1 MSNFKK
7 ISTIK
12 DLSMKIKSHPL
23 AINQL
28 KYRRGLIYLR
38 KKNYKKAIDDFS
50 DVIWRNKSEHVRGR
64 RSLFIGKEKLYN
76 TYLFRSFTFSVLK
89 QFYNASADLS
99 FLMKSDRKLSYKY
112 FILFNWEVLEN
123 DTNRAIK
130 YYYKFRE
137 ISIGFLPYEK
147 DLLTHLPFKKKLD
160 KTIALINCSFGIS
173 S

>member
-23 AINQL
+23 AINEL

-50 DVIWRNKSEHVRGR
+50 DVIWRNKSEYVRGR

-76 TYLFRSFTFSVLK
+76 TYLFRSFTLSLLRKFDD
-89 QFYNASADLS
+89 ARADFS
-99 FLMKSDRKLSYKY
+99 FLMKSDCPWSYLY
-112 FILFNWEVLEN
+112 FLLFTDEVLKN
-123 DTNRAIK
+123 DTNIAIN
-130 YYYKFRE
+130 YYCKLRE
-137 ISIGFLPYEK
+137 VSKELIPFEK
-147 DLLTHLPFKKKLD
+147 DLLTHLQINKTLE
-160 KTIALINCSFGIS
+160 KTIEFINYSL
-173 S
+173 

>member
-23 AINQL
+23 AINEL

-50 DVIWRNKSEHVRGR
+50 DVIWRNKSEYVRGR

-76 TYLFRSFTFSVLK
+76 TYLFRSFTLSLLRKFDD
-89 QFYNASADLS
+89 ARADFS
-99 FLMKSDRKLSYKY
+99 FLMKSDCPWSYLY
-112 FILFNWEVLEN
+112 FLLFTDEVL
-123 DTNRAIK
+123 
-130 YYYKFRE
+130 
-137 ISIGFLPYEK
+137 
-147 DLLTHLPFKKKLD
+147 
-160 KTIALINCSFGIS
+160 
-173 S
+173 

>member
-38 KKNYKKAIDDFS
+38 KKNYKKAINDFS
-50 DVIWRNKSEHVRGR
+50 NIIWRNKSENVRGR

-76 TYLFRSFTFSVLK
+76 TYLFRSFTFSLLK
-89 QFYNASADLS
+89 KFNNANADIS
-99 FLMKSDRKLSYKY
+99 FLMQSNCACSYPY
-112 FILFNWEVLEN
+112 FLLFTQKVLKN
-123 DTNRAIK
+123 DTNGANNF
-130 YYYKFRE
+130 YYKLRKVSKELIPF
-137 ISIGFLPYEK
+137 EK
-147 DLLTHLPFKKKLD
+147 DLLTHLQINKTLE
-160 KTIALINCSFGIS
+160 KTIELINYSL
-173 S
+173 

>member
-23 AINQL
+23 AINEL

-50 DVIWRNKSEHVRGR
+50 DVIWRNKSEDVRGR

-76 TYLFRSFTFSVLK
+76 TYLFSSFTLSLLRKFDD
-89 QFYNASADLS
+89 ARADFS
-99 FLMKSDRKLSYKY
+99 FLMKSDCPWSYLY
-112 FILFNWEVLEN
+112 FLLFTDEVLKN
-123 DTNRAIK
+123 DTNIAIN
-130 YYYKFRE
+130 YYCKLRE
-137 ISIGFLPYEK
+137 VSKELIPFEK
-147 DLLTHLPFKKKLD
+147 DLLTHLQINKTFE
-160 KTIALINCSFGIS
+160 KTIELINYSL
-173 S
+173 